1 MANEILFSTLS
12 GNARVS
18 AVLHQTILEKLT
30 DKASL
35 VNHPYILAFNGMN
48 GMGSS
53 ALQVPVVGL
62 GGFNAM
68 AAVADGTAA
77 TNTAITSAA
86 ATITIA
92 RQALVRQIS
101 DLASLTNSVAGG
113 MGVSVDGLAEDMVG
127 AYNKRVTAMLCGLS
141 SGFSNSV
148 GSTGVDLTVDK
159 FYDAIFSLQLT
170 ANDSFMA
177 ILHPQQINDLMSSL
191 RSETG
196 PGQYLAATQEQVN
209 AKGPGYRGTLFGVE
223 LFGSTQVPT
232 ANSGADYLGYM
243 FSRGAVGYATGSAA
257 PVRGAGEI
265 ILPAGTPI
273 VVELGRSA
281 EAGLSTIVGSA
292 FVGVAELDDARG
304 VGILSDF

>member
-1 MANEILFSTLS
+1 MADEIKFSTLS

-35 VNHPYILAFNGMN
+35 VNHPYILAFQNMN
-48 GMGSS
+48 NSGSS

-62 GGFNAM
+62 GGYNAM
-68 AAVADGTAA
+68 AAVADGVAA
-77 TNTAITSAA
+77 SNTALTTSA

-101 DLASLTNSVAGG
+101 DLANLTNNVAGG
-113 MGVSVDGLAEDMVG
+113 MGVGIEGLAEDMVG

-141 SGFSNSV
+141 SGFTNFV
-148 GSTGVDLTVDK
+148 GSTGSDLTVTR

-177 ILHPQQINDLMSSL
+177 ILHPQQINDLMTSL

-209 AKGPGYRGTLFGVE
+209 AKGPGYRGQLFGVE
-223 LFGSTQVPT
+223 LFGSTQVIT

-257 PVRGAGEI
+257 PVRGAGEV

-273 VVELGRSA
+273 VVELARSA

-304 VGILSDF
+304 VGILSDL

>member
-1 MANEILFSTLS
+1 
-12 GNARVS
+12 
-18 AVLHQTILEKLT
+18 
-30 DKASL
+30 
-35 VNHPYILAFNGMN
+35 
-48 GMGSS
+48 
-53 ALQVPVVGL
+53 
-62 GGFNAM
+62 
-68 AAVADGTAA
+68 
-77 TNTAITSAA
+77 
-86 ATITIA
+86 
-92 RQALVRQIS
+92 
-101 DLASLTNSVAGG
+101 
-113 MGVSVDGLAEDMVG
+113 
-127 AYNKRVTAMLCGLS
+127 MLCGLS

-148 GSTGVDLTVDK
+148 GSTTVNLSVST

-196 PGQYLAATQEQVN
+196 PGQYLAATQDQVN
-209 AKGPGYRGTLFGVE
+209 AKGPGYRGQLFGVE

-232 ANSGADYLGYM
+232 ANAGADYLGYM

-273 VVELGRSA
+273 VVELARSA

-304 VGILSDF
+304 VGILSDL

>member
-35 VNHPYILAFNGMN
+35 VNHPYILAFNAMN
-48 GMGSS
+48 NSGSS

-101 DLASLTNSVAGG
+101 DLANLTNNVAGG
-113 MGVSVDGLAEDMVG
+113 MGVGIDGLAEDMVG

-141 SGFSNSV
+141 TSFSQYV
-148 GSTGVDLTVDK
+148 GSTGSNLSVST
-159 FYDAIFSLQLT
+159 FYDGIFALQLT

-209 AKGPGYRGTLFGVE
+209 AKGPGYRGELFGVQ
-223 LFGSTQVPT
+223 LFGSTQVIT
-232 ANSGADYLGYM
+232 TNAGADFAGLM
-243 FSRGAVGYATGSAA
+243 FSRGAIGYATGSAA

-273 VVELGRSA
+273 VVELSRSA

-304 VGILSDF
+304 VTILSDF

>member
-35 VNHPYILAFNGMN
+35 VNHPYILNFGNLNGS
-48 GMGSS
+48 GSS

-62 GGFNAM
+62 GGYNAM
-68 AAVADGTAA
+68 AAVADGSAA
-77 TNTAITSAA
+77 SNTAITTGA

-101 DLASLTNSVAGG
+101 DLAQLTSNGPMNVTVEA
-113 MGVSVDGLAEDMVG
+113 LAEDMVG
-127 AYNKRVTAMLCGLS
+127 AFNKRVTAMLCGLS
-141 SGFSNSV
+141 SGFSTSV
-148 GSTGVDLTVDK
+148 GSTGVNLSVST
-159 FYDAIFSLQLT
+159 FYDAIFALQLT

-177 ILHPQQINDLMSSL
+177 ILHPQQINDLVSSL

-196 PGQYLAATQEQVN
+196 PGQYLAATGEQVN
-209 AKGPGYRGTLFGVE
+209 AKGPGYRGSLFGVE

-232 ANSGADYLGYM
+232 ANAGADYLGYM
-243 FSRGAVGYATGSAA
+243 FSKGAVGYATGSAA
-257 PVRGAGEI
+257 PIRGAADI

-273 VVELGRSA
+273 VVELSRNA
-281 EAGLSTIVGSA
+281 EAGLNTITGSA

>member
-62 GGFNAM
+62 GGYNAM

-127 AYNKRVTAMLCGLS
+127 AFNKRVTAMLCGLS
-141 SGFSNSV
+141 SGFSTSV
-148 GSTGVDLTVDK
+148 GSTGTNMSVAT
-159 FYDAIFSLQLT
+159 FYDAIFALQLV

-177 ILHPQQINDLMSSL
+177 IMHPQQINDLISSL

-232 ANSGADYLGYM
+232 ANAGADYLGYM

-273 VVELGRSA
+273 VVELARSA

>member
-35 VNHPYILAFNGMN
+35 VNHPYIMNFGNLNGS
-48 GMGSS
+48 GSS

-62 GGFNAM
+62 GGYNAM
-68 AAVADGTAA
+68 AAVADGSAA
-77 TNTAITSAA
+77 SNTAITSAA

-101 DLASLTNSVAGG
+101 DLAQLTANGPMNVTVEA
-113 MGVSVDGLAEDMVG
+113 LAEDMV
-127 AYNKRVTAMLCGLS
+127 AAFNKRVTAMLCGLS
-141 SGFSNSV
+141 SGFSTSV
-148 GSTGVDLTVDK
+148 GSTGVNMSVST
-159 FYDAIFSLQLT
+159 FYDAIFALQLV

-177 ILHPQQINDLMSSL
+177 IMHPQQINDLISSL

-196 PGQYLAATQEQVN
+196 PGQYLAATQEQVQ

-223 LFGSTQVPT
+223 LFGSTLVPT
-232 ANSGADYLGYM
+232 ANAGADYLGYM
-243 FSRGAVGYATGSAA
+243 FSKGAVGYATGSAA
-257 PVRGAGEI
+257 PVRGAADVV
-265 ILPAGTPI
+265 LPAGTPI
-273 VVELGRSA
+273 VVEVSRSP
-281 EAGLSTIVGSA
+281 EAGLSTITGSA
-292 FVGVAELDDARG
+292 FVGVAELDDTRG

>member
-35 VNHPYILAFNGMN
+35 VNHPYIMNFGNLNGS
-48 GMGSS
+48 GSS

-62 GGFNAM
+62 GGYNAM
-68 AAVADGTAA
+68 AAVADGSAA
-77 TNTAITSAA
+77 SNTAITSAA

-101 DLASLTNSVAGG
+101 DLAQLTANGPMNVTVEA
-113 MGVSVDGLAEDMVG
+113 LAEDMV
-127 AYNKRVTAMLCGLS
+127 AAFNKRVTAMLCGLS
-141 SGFSNSV
+141 SGFSTSV
-148 GSTGVDLTVDK
+148 GSTGVNMSVST
-159 FYDAIFSLQLT
+159 FYDAIFALQLV

-177 ILHPQQINDLMSSL
+177 IMHPQQINDLISSL

-196 PGQYLAATQEQVN
+196 PGQYLAATQEQVQ

-223 LFGSTQVPT
+223 LFGSTLVPT
-232 ANSGADYLGYM
+232 ANAGADYLGYM
-243 FSRGAVGYATGSAA
+243 FSKGAVGYATGSAA
-257 PVRGAGEI
+257 PVRGAADVV
-265 ILPAGTPI
+265 LPAGTPI
-273 VVELGRSA
+273 VVEVSRSP
-281 EAGLSTIVGSA
+281 EAGLSTITGSA

>member
-1 MANEILFSTLS
+1 MADEIKFSTLS
-12 GNARVS
+12 GNARLS

-35 VNHPYILAFNGMN
+35 VNHPYILAFQNMN
-48 GMGSS
+48 NSGSS

-62 GGFNAM
+62 GGYNAM
-68 AAVADGTAA
+68 AAVADGVAA
-77 TNTAITSAA
+77 SNTALTTGS

-101 DLASLTNSVAGG
+101 DLANLTNSVPGG
-113 MGVSVDGLAEDMVG
+113 MGVGIDGLAEDMVG

-141 SGFSNSV
+141 SGFSGSV
-148 GSTGVDLTVDK
+148 GSTGVNLSVST
-159 FYDAIFSLQLT
+159 FYDAIFALQLT

-177 ILHPQQINDLMSSL
+177 ILHPQQMNDLISSL
-191 RSETG
+191 RSEAG
-196 PGQYLAATQEQVN
+196 PGQYLAATQEQVT
-209 AKGPGYRGTLFGVE
+209 AKGAGYRGTLFGVE
-223 LFGSTQVPT
+223 LFVSTQVPT
-232 ANSGADYLGYM
+232 ANAGADYLGMM
-243 FSRGAVGYATGSAA
+243 FSRGAIGYATGSAA

-273 VVELGRSA
+273 VVELSRSA

>member
-18 AVLHQTILEKLT
+18 AVLHQTILEKLA

-35 VNHPYILAFNGMN
+35 VNHPYILNFGNLNGS
-48 GMGSS
+48 GSS

-62 GGFNAM
+62 GGYNAM
-68 AAVADGTAA
+68 AAVADGSAA
-77 TNTAITSAA
+77 SNTAITSAA

-101 DLASLTNSVAGG
+101 DLAQLTANGPMNVTVEA
-113 MGVSVDGLAEDMVG
+113 LAEDMV
-127 AYNKRVTAMLCGLS
+127 AAFNKRVTAMLCGLS
-141 SGFSNSV
+141 SGFSTSV
-148 GSTGVDLTVDK
+148 GTTGTNMSVAT
-159 FYDAIFSLQLT
+159 FYDAIFALQLV

-177 ILHPQQINDLMSSL
+177 IMHPQQINDLISSL

-196 PGQYLAATQEQVN
+196 PGQYLAATQEQVQ

-232 ANSGADYLGYM
+232 ANAGADYLGYM
-243 FSRGAVGYATGSAA
+243 FSKGAVGYATGSAA
-257 PVRGAGEI
+257 PVRGAADVV
-265 ILPAGTPI
+265 LPAGTPI
-273 VVELGRSA
+273 VVEVSRSP
-281 EAGLSTIVGSA
+281 EAGLSTITGSA

>member
-1 MANEILFSTLS
+1 MAGEILFSTLS

-35 VNHPYILAFNGMN
+35 VNHPYILNFGNLNGS
-48 GMGSS
+48 GSS

-62 GGFNAM
+62 GGYNAM
-68 AAVADGTAA
+68 AAVADGSAA
-77 TNTAITSAA
+77 SNTAITTGA

-101 DLASLTNSVAGG
+101 DLAQLTSNGPMNVTVEA
-113 MGVSVDGLAEDMVG
+113 LAEDMVG
-127 AYNKRVTAMLCGLS
+127 AFNKRVTAMLCGLS
-141 SGFSNSV
+141 SGFSTSV
-148 GSTGVDLTVDK
+148 GSTGVNLSVST

-177 ILHPQQINDLMSSL
+177 ILHPQQINDLVSSL

-196 PGQYLAATQEQVN
+196 PGQYLAATQEQVQ
-209 AKGPGYRGTLFGVE
+209 AKGPGYRGSLFGVE
-223 LFGSTQVPT
+223 LFGSTLVPT
-232 ANSGADYLGYM
+232 ANAGADYLGYM
-243 FSRGAVGYATGSAA
+243 FSKGAVGYATGSAA
-257 PVRGAGEI
+257 PVRGAADV

-304 VGILSDF
+304 VGIVSDF

>member
-1 MANEILFSTLS
+1 MANEVLFSTLS

-35 VNHPYILAFNGMN
+35 VNHPYILNFGALNGS
-48 GMGSS
+48 GSS
-53 ALQVPVVGL
+53 ALQVPVMGL
-62 GGFNAM
+62 GGYNAM
-68 AAVADGTAA
+68 AAVADGSAA
-77 TNTAITSAA
+77 SNTALTTGS

-101 DLASLTNSVAGG
+101 DLAQLTANGPMNVTVEA
-113 MGVSVDGLAEDMVG
+113 LAEDMVG
-127 AYNKRVTAMLCGLS
+127 AFNKRVTAMLCGLS
-141 SGFSNSV
+141 SGFSTSV
-148 GSTGVDLTVDK
+148 GSTGTNMSVAT
-159 FYDAIFSLQLT
+159 FYDAIFALQLV

-177 ILHPQQINDLMSSL
+177 IMHPQQINDLISSL

-243 FSRGAVGYATGSAA
+243 FSKGAVGYATGSAA
-257 PVRGAGEI
+257 PVRGAADVV
-265 ILPAGTPI
+265 LPAGTPI
-273 VVELGRSA
+273 VVEVSRSP
-281 EAGLSTIVGSA
+281 EAGLSTITGSA

>member
-1 MANEILFSTLS
+1 MAGEILFSTLS

-35 VNHPYILAFNGMN
+35 VNHPYILNFGNLNGS
-48 GMGSS
+48 GSS

-62 GGFNAM
+62 GGYNAM
-68 AAVADGTAA
+68 AAVADGSAA
-77 TNTAITSAA
+77 SNTAITTGA

-101 DLASLTNSVAGG
+101 DLAQLTSNGPMNVTVEA
-113 MGVSVDGLAEDMVG
+113 LAEDMVG
-127 AYNKRVTAMLCGLS
+127 AFNKRVTSMLCGLS
-141 SGFSNSV
+141 SGFSTSV
-148 GSTGVDLTVDK
+148 GSTGVNLSVST
-159 FYDAIFSLQLT
+159 FYDAIFALQLT

-177 ILHPQQINDLMSSL
+177 ILHPQQINDLVSSL

-196 PGQYLAATQEQVN
+196 PGQYLAATQEQVQ
-209 AKGPGYRGTLFGVE
+209 AKGPGYRGSLFGVE
-223 LFGSTQVPT
+223 LFGSTLVPT
-232 ANSGADYLGYM
+232 ANAGADYLGYM
-243 FSRGAVGYATGSAA
+243 FSKGAVGYATGSAA
-257 PVRGAGEI
+257 PVRGAADV

-304 VGILSDF
+304 VGIVSDF

>member
-1 MANEILFSTLS
+1 MADEIKFSTLS

-35 VNHPYILAFNGMN
+35 VNHPYILAFNGLN
-48 GMGSS
+48 GSGSS
-53 ALQVPVVGL
+53 ALQVPVMGL
-62 GGFNAM
+62 GGYDAM
-68 AAVADGTAA
+68 AAVADGVAA
-77 TNTAITSAA
+77 SNTQITTGS

-101 DLASLTNSVAGG
+101 DLASLTNNVAGG
-113 MGVSVDGLAEDMVG
+113 MGIGVEGLAEDMV
-127 AYNKRVTAMLCGLS
+127 ASYNKRVTAMLCGLS
-141 SGFSNSV
+141 TGFSNTVGTSGANLSV
-148 GSTGVDLTVDK
+148 SV

-196 PGQYLAATQEQVN
+196 PGQYLAATQEQVT
-209 AKGPGYRGTLFGVE
+209 AKGPGYRGSLLGVE
-223 LFGSTQVPT
+223 LFGSTLIPT
-232 ANSGADYLGYM
+232 ANAGADYCGVM
-243 FSRGAVGYATGSAA
+243 FSRGAIGYATGSAA
-257 PVRGAGEI
+257 PVRGAGDV

-273 VVELGRSA
+273 VVELSRSA
-281 EAGLSTIVGSA
+281 EAGLSTITGSA
-292 FVGVAELDDARG
+292 FVGVAELDNARG
-304 VGILSDF
+304 VGIVSDF

>member
-35 VNHPYILAFNGMN
+35 VNHPYIMNFGNLNGS
-48 GMGSS
+48 GSS

-62 GGFNAM
+62 GGYNAM
-68 AAVADGTAA
+68 AAVADGSAA
-77 TNTAITSAA
+77 SNTAITSAA

-101 DLASLTNSVAGG
+101 DLAQLTANGPMNVTVEA
-113 MGVSVDGLAEDMVG
+113 LAEDMV
-127 AYNKRVTAMLCGLS
+127 AAFNKRVTAMLCGLS
-141 SGFSNSV
+141 SGFSTSV
-148 GSTGVDLTVDK
+148 GSTGVNMSVST
-159 FYDAIFSLQLT
+159 FYDAIFALQLV

-177 ILHPQQINDLMSSL
+177 IMHPQQINDLISSL

-196 PGQYLAATQEQVN
+196 PGQYLAATQEQVQ

-232 ANSGADYLGYM
+232 ANAGADYLGYM
-243 FSRGAVGYATGSAA
+243 FSKGAVGYATGSAA
-257 PVRGAGEI
+257 PVRGAADVV
-265 ILPAGTPI
+265 LPAGTPI
-273 VVELGRSA
+273 VVEVSRSP
-281 EAGLSTIVGSA
+281 EAGLSTITGSA

-304 VGILSDF
+304 VGLLSDF

>member
-35 VNHPYILAFNGMN
+35 VNHPYIMNFGNLNGS
-48 GMGSS
+48 GSS

-62 GGFNAM
+62 GGYNAM
-68 AAVADGTAA
+68 AAVADGSAA
-77 TNTAITSAA
+77 SNTAITSAA

-101 DLASLTNSVAGG
+101 DLAQLTANGPMNVTVEA
-113 MGVSVDGLAEDMVG
+113 LAEDMV
-127 AYNKRVTAMLCGLS
+127 AAFNKRVTAMLCGLS
-141 SGFSNSV
+141 SGFSTSV
-148 GSTGVDLTVDK
+148 GSTGVNMSVST
-159 FYDAIFSLQLT
+159 FYDAIFALQLV

-177 ILHPQQINDLMSSL
+177 IMHPQQINDLISSL

-196 PGQYLAATQEQVN
+196 PGQYLAATQEQVQ
-209 AKGPGYRGTLFGVE
+209 AKGPGYRGSLFSVE
-223 LFGSTQVPT
+223 LFSSTLVPT

-243 FSRGAVGYATGSAA
+243 FSKGAVGYATGSAA
-257 PVRGAGEI
+257 PVRGAADVV
-265 ILPAGTPI
+265 LPAGTPI
-273 VVELGRSA
+273 VVEVSRSP
-281 EAGLSTIVGSA
+281 EAGLSTITGSA

>member
-35 VNHPYILAFNGMN
+35 VNHPYIMNLGNLNGS
-48 GMGSS
+48 GSS

-62 GGFNAM
+62 GGYNAM
-68 AAVADGTAA
+68 APVADGSAA
-77 TNTAITSAA
+77 SNTAITSAA

-101 DLASLTNSVAGG
+101 DLAQLTANGPMNVTVEA
-113 MGVSVDGLAEDMVG
+113 LAEDMV
-127 AYNKRVTAMLCGLS
+127 AAFNKRVTAMLCGLS
-141 SGFSNSV
+141 SGFSTSV
-148 GSTGVDLTVDK
+148 GTTGANMSVAT
-159 FYDAIFSLQLT
+159 FYDAIFALQLV

-177 ILHPQQINDLMSSL
+177 IMHPQQINDLISSL

-196 PGQYLAATQEQVN
+196 PGQYLAATQEQVQ

-232 ANSGADYLGYM
+232 ANAGADYLGYM
-243 FSRGAVGYATGSAA
+243 FSKGAVGYATGSAA
-257 PVRGAGEI
+257 PVRGAADVV
-265 ILPAGTPI
+265 LPAGTPI
-273 VVELGRSA
+273 VVEVSRSP
-281 EAGLSTIVGSA
+281 EAGLSTITGSA

>member
-35 VNHPYILAFNGMN
+35 VNHPYILNFGALNGS
-48 GMGSS
+48 GSS

-62 GGFNAM
+62 GGYNAM
-68 AAVADGTAA
+68 AAVADGSAA
-77 TNTAITSAA
+77 TNTAITSTA

-101 DLASLTNSVAGG
+101 DLAQLTANGPMNVTVEA
-113 MGVSVDGLAEDMVG
+113 LAEDMVG
-127 AYNKRVTAMLCGLS
+127 AFNKRVTAMLCGLS
-141 SGFSNSV
+141 SGFSTSV
-148 GSTGVDLTVDK
+148 GTSGANMSVAT
-159 FYDAIFSLQLT
+159 FYDAIFALQLT

-177 ILHPQQINDLMSSL
+177 IMHPQQINDLISSL

-196 PGQYLAATQEQVN
+196 PGQYLAATGEQVQ
-209 AKGPGYRGTLFGVE
+209 AKGPGYRGNLFGVE

-232 ANSGADYLGYM
+232 ANAGADYLGYM
-243 FSRGAVGYATGSAA
+243 FSKGAVGYATGSAA
-257 PVRGAGEI
+257 PVRGAADVV
-265 ILPAGTPI
+265 LPAGTPI
-273 VVELGRSA
+273 VVEVSRSP
-281 EAGLSTIVGSA
+281 EAGLSTITGSA

-304 VGILSDF
+304 VGLLSDF

>member
-35 VNHPYILAFNGMN
+35 VNHPYIMNFGNLNGS
-48 GMGSS
+48 GSS

-62 GGFNAM
+62 GGYNAM
-68 AAVADGTAA
+68 AAVADGSAA
-77 TNTAITSAA
+77 SNTAITSAA

-101 DLASLTNSVAGG
+101 DLAQLTANGPMNVTVEA
-113 MGVSVDGLAEDMVG
+113 LAEDMV
-127 AYNKRVTAMLCGLS
+127 AAFNKRVTAMLCGLS
-141 SGFSNSV
+141 SGFSTSV
-148 GSTGVDLTVDK
+148 GTTGANMSVAT
-159 FYDAIFSLQLT
+159 FYDAIFALQLV

-177 ILHPQQINDLMSSL
+177 IMHPQQINDLISSL

-196 PGQYLAATQEQVN
+196 PGQYLAATQEQVQ

-243 FSRGAVGYATGSAA
+243 FSKGAVGYATGSAA
-257 PVRGAGEI
+257 PVRGAADVV
-265 ILPAGTPI
+265 LPAGTPI
-273 VVELGRSA
+273 VVEVSRSP
-281 EAGLSTIVGSA
+281 EAGLSTITGSA

-304 VGILSDF
+304 VGLLSDF

>member
-1 MANEILFSTLS
+1 MADEIKFSTLS

-35 VNHPYILAFNGMN
+35 VNHPYILAFQNMN
-48 GMGSS
+48 NSGSS
-53 ALQVPVVGL
+53 ALQVPVMGL
-62 GGFNAM
+62 GGYNAM
-68 AAVADGTAA
+68 AAVADGVAA
-77 TNTAITSAA
+77 SNTALTTGS

-92 RQALVRQIS
+92 RQALVRQIT
-101 DLASLTNSVAGG
+101 DLANLTNSVPGG
-113 MGVSVDGLAEDMVG
+113 MGVGIDGLAEDMVG

-141 SGFSNSV
+141 TSFSQYV
-148 GSTGVDLTVDK
+148 GSTGVNLSVSTL
-159 FYDAIFSLQLT
+159 YDGIFALQLT

-191 RSETG
+191 RSEAG
-196 PGQYLAATQEQVN
+196 PGQYLAATGEQVN
-209 AKGPGYRGTLFGVE
+209 AKGPGYRGSLFGVE
-223 LFGSTQVPT
+223 LFGSTQVIT
-232 ANSGADYLGYM
+232 TNAGADFAGLM
-243 FSRGAVGYATGSAA
+243 FSRGAIGYATGSAA

-273 VVELGRSA
+273 VVELSRSA

-304 VGILSDF
+304 VTILSDY